1 MRSSTARWLLAGI
14 VLLFLT
20 IPAWAATITVTNL
33 NDSGAGSLRQ
43 AIIDASSGDT
53 INFFVTGT
61 ITLISGEL
69 VINKTLTISGPGASQ
84 LTISGNNASR
94 VFKISSVTAT
104 ISGLTIT
111 NGATTGSGGG
121 IRNNGNTTLTNCTV
135 SGNTSDSKGGGIW
148 NSGYLILTNCTVSG
162 NTTDYG
168 GGGIYNAA
176 DGNVT
181 LTDCTVSG
189 NTTIQSGGGICNNGD
204 MTLTNCTVSGNTTV
218 WFGGGI
224 RNDGDMTLTNCT
236 VSGNT
241 AEGTSFGFGGG
252 IYNFVLG
259 TLTLT
264 NCTVS
269 GNTTD
274 RGGGI
279 YNATGDTDFKNT
291 IIANNTATPY
301 PDCFGPFDSYGY
313 NLIESTGGGCT
324 ITEVDNPGTNIT
336 GQDPNLGP
344 LQDNGGPT
352 ETHALLPGS
361 PAIDAGSCTDIGG
374 SPVSGDQ
381 RGVGRPQ
388 GIASDIG
395 AYEYKYPVGDVDADG
410 KIDVLDVRLCLQIA
424 TGFIAGTA
432 EQREQA
438 DMDEDG
444 DVDMDDVHIL
454 SEYIIGM

>member
-33 NDSGAGSLRQ
+33 NDSGPGSLRQ
-43 AIIDASSGDT
+43 AIIDASPGDT
-53 INFFVTGT
+53 INFSVTGT
-61 ITLISGEL
+61 ITLTSGEL

-94 VFKISSVTAT
+94 VFNISSVTAT

-121 IRNNGNTTLTNCTV
+121 IRNYGNTTLTNCTV
-135 SGNTSDSKGGGIW
+135 NGNTSDSKGGGIR
-148 NSGYLILTNCTVSG
+148 
-162 NTTDYG
+162 
-168 GGGIYNAA
+168 
-176 DGNVT
+176 
-181 LTDCTVSG
+181 
-189 NTTIQSGGGICNNGD
+189 NNGD
-204 MTLTNCTVSGNTTV
+204 MTLTNCTVSGNTAK
-218 WFGGGI
+218 GK
-224 RNDGDMTLTNCT
+224 
-236 VSGNT
+236 
-241 AEGTSFGFGGG
+241 SFGYGGG
-252 IYNFVLG
+252 IYNFILG

-274 RGGGI
+274 HGRGGGI
-279 YNATGDTDFKNT
+279 YNAHGDTDFKNT
-291 IIANNTATPY
+291 IIANNTATPD

-324 ITEVDNPGTNIT
+324 ITEVDNPGTDII
-336 GQDPNLGP
+336 GPDPNLGP

-374 SPVSGDQ
+374 SPVTEDQ

-388 GIASDIG
+388 GATCDIG
-395 AYEYKYPVGDVDADG
+395 AYESTQGTGIVKGDVNGDG
-410 KIDVLDVRLCLQIA
+410 TIDVLDVRICLQIA
-424 TGFIAGTA
+424 TGCIAGTA
-432 EQREQA
+432 EQRDQA
-438 DMDEDG
+438 DVDEDG

-454 SEYIIGM
+454 SEYIIGMRNTLP